1 MSDAQWQV
9 LAKHFAEM
17 SVVIIGSHSLKTVS
31 KGGSA
36 DMTQAKESKGAKV
49 ENFFSTFF
57 FTHIDKILVQA
68 NIIC

>member
-1 MSDAQWQV
+1 MSDALRQV

-36 DMTQAKESKGAKV
+36 DMTQAKESKGASA
-49 ENFFSTFF
+49 E
-57 FTHIDKILVQA
+57 
-68 NIIC
+68 